1 MFTGSSRG
9 NPHVPGDETT
19 RLAGREAGV
28 AIRMRGQPHVRG
40 SSTDG
45 RNPNLIPRKHKDKA
59 TSAVE
64 WGLRR
69 PRGKGRRRWNKKR
82 VSRRSAH
89 TPSKGREVQRR
100 IHSDQTK
107 VSSSSSSS
115 DVDVHPGFSFF
126 WFYILYQQQFFHAIR
141 RETGGGV
148 GRVNAPFR

>member
-1 MFTGSSRG
+1 MLSADERDWQLYYMNVYRKLNMYQEMKRRG
-9 NPHVPGDETT
+9 WQVGM
-19 RLAGREAGV
+19 LV

-45 RNPNLIPRKHKDKA
+45 RNPNLIPREQKDKA

-64 WGLRR
+64 WRLRR
-69 PRGKGRRRWNKKR
+69 PRRKGRRRWNKKR

-107 VSSSSSSS
+107 VSSSS
-115 DVDVHPGFSFF
+115 DVDVHPGFPFF
-126 WFYILYQQQFFHAIR
+126 WF
-141 RETGGGV
+141 
-148 GRVNAPFR
+148 